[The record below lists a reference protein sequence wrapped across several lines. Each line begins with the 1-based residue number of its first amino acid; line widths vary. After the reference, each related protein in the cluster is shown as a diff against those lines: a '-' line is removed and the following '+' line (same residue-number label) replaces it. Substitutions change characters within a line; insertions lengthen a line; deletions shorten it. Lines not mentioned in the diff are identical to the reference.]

1 MNIKTILIFTFLC
14 LYLGCQRDQPVL
26 YLSEPVPFPSDSAGR
41 EENFFTPDFNPE
53 EIPSP
58 LNPENLEQVSGLQ
71 WKKIPKRKEID
82 FLQHTESG
90 QNTWHTI
97 YVIDEIRTDQD
108 QRAVL
113 SVGSDDGF
121 ALWVNGR
128 FAGGRYIGRA
138 VEPDSDWLPADLKR
152 GTNRL
157 LFKVEQR
164 EEGWGLWYEF
174 ASPER
179 AETILDDNPHIVYR
193 DLPAAAIIENKS
205 QHLPLKTDP
214 RHRFDSLHTVH
225 LQWKRE
231 DGTPLQDTLFFDG
244 YDLPDSI
251 PLPALNR
258 DVFLFQYDIIRKNGE
273 TVYSETIPIF
283 TEKGFET
290 AVHKIKEQPESDSSA
305 EAFLKL
311 SDSNSYSTRMKAE
324 WAADLIK
331 EIQLTHGPRMKA
343 HPSDNGANHTR
354 PENVFRFY
362 LPPDDTHGGV
372 TAMHTEFSE
381 SVNSY
386 SQTYAGRS
394 HARMVHWNSLAAR
407 YGLCIAVPYL
417 KQAGDESNFIKNMDH
432 VSDLV
437 HRQCEGSQQAVI
449 AWSKSVLTLFQWL
462 EQEQRPVQTA
472 ALVSPWL
479 IDNTLDQMRIIQK
492 LAETNPQITWHIW
505 HGLDDTDVP
514 VYIPRRWVEAM
525 RNAGMDVHFYEQ
537 EGATH
542 WNYRKDPE
550 EAFYKLLTNY
560 SSRTLFRDW

>member
-1 MNIKTILIFTFLC
+1 MNIKPIFLITFLC
-14 LYLGCQRDQPVL
+14 LYLGCDREQPVL
-26 YLSEPVPFPSDSAGR
+26 YLSEPLPFPADSTGR
-41 EENFFTPDFNPE
+41 EEIFFTSDFNPE

-58 LNPENLEQVSGLQ
+58 LNPENLGQVSDLQ
-71 WKKIPKRKEID
+71 WQQIPKNKEID

-90 QNTWHTI
+90 QNTWHSI
-97 YVIDEIRTDQD
+97 YVIDEIISEEDQK
-108 QRAVL
+108 AVL

-128 FAGGRYIGRA
+128 FTGGRYIGRA
-138 VEPDSDWLPADLKR
+138 VEPDSDWLPVDLKK
-152 GTNRL
+152 GLNQL

-174 ASPER
+174 ASSER
-179 AETILDDNPHIVYR
+179 VKTILKNRPHIVYR
-193 DLPAAAIIENKS
+193 DLPAAAIIENHS
-205 QHLPLKTDP
+205 QVLPLKPDP
-214 RHRFDSLHTVH
+214 RHRFDSLHTMH

-231 DGTPLQDTLFFDG
+231 DGTSLQDTLLFDG
-244 YDLPDSI
+244 YNLPDTI

-258 DVFLFQYDIIRKNGE
+258 DVFLFQYEVTRENGE
-273 TVYSETIPIF
+273 SVYSETIPIF
-283 TEKGFET
+283 TEKSFET
-290 AVHKIKEQPESDSSA
+290 AVRKIKEQPKRDSSA
-305 EAFLKL
+305 EAFLKI
-311 SDSNSYSTRMKAE
+311 SNSNSYSTRMKAE
-324 WAADLIK
+324 WAADLMK
-331 EIQLTHGPRMKA
+331 ELNLTSGPRMKVHA
-343 HPSDNGANHTR
+343 ANR
-354 PENVFRFY
+354 EAGRSQEKNVFRFY
-362 LPPDDTHGGV
+362 LPPAHTKRGV
-372 TAMHTEFSE
+372 IAMHTEFSE

-417 KQAGDESNFIKNMDH
+417 KQAGEVSNFMENMNH
-432 VSDLV
+432 VSDLI
-437 HRQCEGSQQAVI
+437 RGQCGDNQQAVI

-462 EQEQRPVQTA
+462 EKEKRPVHTA

-479 IDNTLDQMRIIQK
+479 NDNVIDRIQIIQK

-505 HGLDDTDVP
+505 HGLDDIDVP

-542 WNYRKDPE
+542 WNYKEDPE
-550 EAFYKLLTNY
+550 ESLYKLLTNH
-560 SSRTLFRDW
+560 SSDD